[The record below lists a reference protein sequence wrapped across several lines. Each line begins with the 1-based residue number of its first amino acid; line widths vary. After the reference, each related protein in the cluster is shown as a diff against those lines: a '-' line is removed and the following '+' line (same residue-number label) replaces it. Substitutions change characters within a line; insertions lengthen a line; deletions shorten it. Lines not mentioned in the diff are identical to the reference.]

1 MTSPTSPVHAL
12 VIAPHPDDP
21 EFGAA
26 GTVAAWTQSGK
37 TVVFAL
43 CTNGDKGT
51 SNPALE
57 SADLPLIRQRE
68 QRAAAAVL
76 GVDEVVF
83 MGYPDQGLEET
94 ADFRKECVR
103 LIRRYRPEIVVTTDP
118 YRRYIWHRDHRIC
131 GHVVLDAVFPGARD
145 RLAFPDLLAEGLQP
159 HKVAEVWCFGAD
171 HNNHFSD
178 ISATFDTKIEALR
191 CHESQVGHVERETFA
206 ASLRD
211 QHRRFAVDQGFELA
225 EAFHRVVTPL

>member
-1 MTSPTSPVHAL
+1 VDRPVHAL

-26 GTVAAWTQSGK
+26 GTVYSWTTSGRS
-37 TVVFAL
+37 VVFAL
-43 CTNGDKGT
+43 CTRGDKGT
-51 SNPALE
+51 SDPSLDP
-57 SADLPLIRQRE
+57 ADLPLIRERE

-76 GVDEVVF
+76 GVREVLF

-94 ADFRKECVR
+94 PDFRKECVR
-103 LIRRYRPEIVVTTDP
+103 IIRRYRPEIVVTTDP

-145 RLAFPDLLAEGLQP
+145 RLAFPDLLAEGLLP
-159 HKVAEVWCFGAD
+159 HKVREVWCFGAD
-171 HNNHFSD
+171 DNNHHVD
-178 ISATFDTKIEALR
+178 VSAVFDKKVEALR
-191 CHESQVGHVERETFA
+191 CHVSQVGHLEHDVFADALRE
-206 ASLRD
+206 
-211 QHRRFAVDQGFELA
+211 QHRLLAAGQGFELA